1 MKIAA
6 QQRHWRPDFVEG
18 TLRWLDRLAVR
29 FGRPQALAE
38 HLATGKR
45 GEEAA
50 FFHLQRQRYTVVAR
64 NWRSPGLRGDLDL
77 IGWQDGLLCFVEVK
91 TRTRR
96 GNIAAEFAVNQEKKR
111 MLRRMARAYL
121 RGYEDRDRIP
131 VRFDILSVYLIGE
144 GRPEFELYTG
154 AFTWS

>member
-1 MKIAA
+1 MKTASK
-6 QQRHWRPDFVEG
+6 QRHWRPDFVEG
-18 TLRWLDRLAVR
+18 ALRWLDQLAIR
-29 FGRPQALAE
+29 FGRTQPVAE

-121 RGYEDRDRIP
+121 RSYEDRDRIP
-131 VRFDILSVYLIGE
+131 VRFDVLSVYLLPG
-144 GRPEFELYTG
+144 GTEFDLYQG
-154 AFTWS
+154 AFAWH